1 MGVGG
6 RELDKGFVA
15 VLVLERGRL
24 LEHAVRHLL
33 KVAVAREHDGDRV
46 LLDLGLQAY
55 LDDLMGLNPARAA
68 RHHVLLVDR
77 CQLVADDLL
86 DVLFAGEDLLKLGNL
101 ALELGD
107 VLGAVENVLFVDV
120 AELKLGDKL
129 GLGLVD
135 VETLHKVGYNLCLEL
150 SAADDGDGLVDVEQ
164 NCLKAVQQVQALG
177 LFAQV
182 KVNAATRGR
191 NTPLDPLV
199 QNLAHAHNTGIAVDE
214 HVEVARERIL
224 QRGRAIE
231 LGHELVGVDAA
242 LKVDGDAQTRKVG
255 LVADVG
261 DLLDLAL
268 LGELDDAFDD
278 DIGLGGVG
286 DLVHLDDALFGNPA
300 PAGANLEAA
309 KTGLDDLLH
318 LLAAVDNLAAGREIG
333 HGHVLEQ
340 VAVGVLQ
347 VVHRGGADLV
357 EVEAADIGRH
367 SDADALVGR
376 DEDVGERGG
385 QQTRLLHGTV
395 VAVNEV
401 DRVLVDVFED
411 LGADGGELGLGITRG
426 GVAQVARIVLAKV
439 ALRLH
444 ERSKQRLV
452 ARGQAHHR
460 LVDGGVAVWV
470 ELHGL
475 AHDVGALLALA
486 LEQAHLVHSVEQ
498 LAVRGLKAVD
508 LGECTRDV
516 DAHSVGH
523 VVDLERLRNR
533 LVGDLGVQADD
544 VLGVDLLFLGLVLR
558 LLLCHDFLLNFLWAV
573 VIDLLLLQV
582 QLVQVFLAV
591 LGDVTLAARLV
602 VTQQQVEHGLHL
614 GDVLG
619 FYLDQAARLG
629 VHGGEP
635 HHVRIVLTKTLGAVD
650 RALLVANLLE
660 DAVLLELGVGKV
672 GLLFAVDLVERR
684 LGDIHVALVD
694 KRGHQAIEH
703 GEHKRADVITV
714 DVGVRT
720 DDDLVPVEVVQV
732 KGAKVL
738 DALVLDLHT
747 AAQHAHEVHDDVGLK
762 DARVVLFQTVE
773 DLASDGHNTLELGIA
788 RGADGACCRVALYD
802 VDLATALVLGAAV
815 DELLHAVGHVGL
827 LLQVGLNALAGL
839 FGVLARAL
847 VDEHLLHDLVGGVFV
862 LDQIGREALLKECR
876 HRLLDKAVIDGLL
889 SLVFV
894 GRLGGEAVG
903 HQHQT
908 VLDVLPLNAALVFVV
923 LALLLDV
930 GIDGAGQSTTGGLFG
945 RTAVLEP

>member
-6 RELDKGFVA
+6 RELDKGLVA

-24 LEHAVRHLL
+24 FEYAVRHLL
-33 KVAVAREHDGDRV
+33 KVAIAREHDGDRV

-55 LDDLMGLNPARAA
+55 LDNLMGLDPARAA

-77 CQLVADDLL
+77 GQLVADDLL
-86 DVLFAGEDLLKLGNL
+86 DVLLAGEDLLKLGNL
-101 ALELGD
+101 ALELSD
-107 VLGAVENVLFVDV
+107 VLGAVEDVLLVDV
-120 AELKLGDKL
+120 AELELGNKL

-135 VETLHKVGYNLCLEL
+135 VETLHKVGHDLGFEL
-150 SAADDGDGLVDVEQ
+150 GAADDGDGLVDVEQ
-164 NCLKAVQQVQALG
+164 DCLEAVQQVQALG

-182 KVNAATRGR
+182 KVNAATRGL

-199 QNLAHAHNTGIAVDE
+199 QDLAHAHNARVTIDQ

-242 LKVDGDAQTRKVG
+242 LKVDSDTQTREVG
-255 LVADVG
+255 LVADVS

-268 LGELDDAFDD
+268 FGELDDALDD

-286 DLVHLDDALFGNPA
+286 DLVDLDDALFGNPA
-300 PAGANLEAA
+300 PAGADLEAA
-309 KTGLDDLLH
+309 KAGLDNLFH
-318 LLAAVDNLAAGREIG
+318 LLAAVDDLAAGREVG

-340 VAVGVLQ
+340 VAVGILQ
-347 VVHRGGADLV
+347 VVHGGGADLV
-357 EVEAADIGRH
+357 EVETADVGRH
-367 SDADALVGR
+367 GDADALVGR
-376 DEDVGERGG
+376 DEDIGERGG
-385 QQTRLLHGTV
+385 QQARLLHGAV
-395 VAVNEV
+395 VAVDEV
-401 DRVLVDVFED
+401 DRVLVDVLED
-411 LGADGGELGLGITRG
+411 LGADGGELGLGVTRG

-444 ERSKQRLV
+444 EGGKQRFV
-452 ARGQAHHR
+452 ARRQAHHR
-460 LVDGGVAVWV
+460 LVDRGIAVRV

-486 LEQAHLVHSVEQ
+486 LEQTHLVHGVEQ

-508 LGECTRDV
+508 LGERTRDV
-516 DAHSVGH
+516 DAHGVGH
-523 VVDLERLRNR
+523 VVDLERLRDR

-544 VLGVDLLFLGLVLR
+544 VLGVDLLFLWLVLR

-591 LGDVTLAARLV
+591 LGDMALAARLV
-602 VTQQQVEHGLHL
+602 VAQQQVEHGLHL

-619 FYLDQAARLG
+619 LHLDQTTRLG

-650 RALLVANLLE
+650 GALLVANLLE

-694 KRGHQAIEH
+694 KRGHQAVEH
-703 GEHKRADVITV
+703 GEHERADVITV

-732 KGAKVL
+732 KGAQVL
-738 DALVLDLHT
+738 DALVLDLHA
-747 AAQHAHEVHDDVGLK
+747 AAQHAHKVHDDVGLK
-762 DARVVLFQTVE
+762 DARVVLFQAVE
-773 DLASDGHNTLELGIA
+773 DLTADGHNALELGIA
-788 RGADGACCRVALYD
+788 RGANGACCRVALYD
-802 VDLATALVLGAAV
+802 VDLAAALVLGAAV

-827 LLQVGLNALAGL
+827 LLQVGLDALTCL
-839 FGVLARAL
+839 LGVLARAL
-847 VDEHLLHDLVGGVFV
+847 VDEHLLHDLVGGIFV
-862 LDQIGREALLKECR
+862 LDQVGREALLKECR
-876 HRLLDKAVIDGLL
+876 HGLLDKAVIDGLL
-889 SLVFV
+889 GLVFV

-903 HQHQT
+903 HQH
-908 VLDVLPLNAALVFVV
+908 
-923 LALLLDV
+923 
-930 GIDGAGQSTTGGLFG
+930 
-945 RTAVLEP
+945 